1 MVAICNKLAQVIV
14 RAWRLRIQAHVMYD
28 RLQFLCEVETRQ
40 YHIIHNGRAAC
51 ERACVH
57 CQCQVQRSP
66 FETCGRGPV
75 SCKHRD
81 SRHGGEASQFANEFV
96 YFFVRAGDDGMFAEM
111 RCLATSIDVHQGIK
125 PRWEVNRSRARSED
139 RRCFS
144 QRHTLDY

>member
-1 MVAICNKLAQVIV
+1 
-14 RAWRLRIQAHVMYD
+14 MYD

-40 YHIIHNGRAAC
+40 YHIIDNGCAAC

-81 SRHGGEASQFANEFV
+81 SRHGVKHRNSRMNLFISSFE
-96 YFFVRAGDDGMFAEM
+96 RATTV
-111 RCLATSIDVHQGIK
+111 CLL
-125 PRWEVNRSRARSED
+125 R
-139 RRCFS
+139 
-144 QRHTLDY
+144 